1 MKHAITFALALYLGW
16 LLGAWLYGPVTER
29 PLPRIGMMLA
39 MEQAI

>member
-1 MKHAITFALALYLGW
+1 MKHAITFALALYLGMCLGSW
-16 LLGAWLYGPVTER
+16 LSGPVPQR